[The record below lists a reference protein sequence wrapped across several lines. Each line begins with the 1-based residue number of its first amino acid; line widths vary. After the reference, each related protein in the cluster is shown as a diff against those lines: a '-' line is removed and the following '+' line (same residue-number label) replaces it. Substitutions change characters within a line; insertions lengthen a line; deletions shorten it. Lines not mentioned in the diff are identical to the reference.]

1 MRFPSIFSNLRLVLI
16 MQVALPVLLVLAM
29 ILAIGLSMVGQFI
42 EERMQRDLQQVA
54 RTIHLPVSQAL
65 ERQDLDQ
72 LQNSM
77 ASVFGITEVYGAYL
91 FDANGKRLSSFGV
104 VNPTKEQAT
113 DALEQ
118 IAEGEFAQYE
128 RIRGRNV
135 YSFFMP
141 IFDATGQPNGL
152 LQVTRRRS
160 DIDREL
166 TELKYW
172 AWGSFGLVSLII
184 LGVITYSHQRAIE
197 TPLQKLVESMRRV
210 SQGDREHRAAEQ
222 GPIEISQLAKG
233 LNGMLNAIE
242 AAEKSEAQQRSAREQ
257 MAERL
262 RQTETMAALG
272 QLSAG
277 VAHELGAPLTV
288 VDGRAGR
295 LLRRL
300 ENENDLKEL
309 NEIRQ
314 QAARMTSII
323 QQLLSF
329 GRSSRAEFRELDVT
343 SLIERAEAL
352 LANQGYQVT
361 LVKGPMATIKGD
373 SLSLEQGLINLLRN
387 ACQACPE
394 GPVELCWEQDG
405 KQLKIHIDDA
415 GPGINE
421 EQKAQ
426 IFDPFVTTKA
436 PGEGSG
442 LGLAIVKRILR
453 EHQGEII
460 LSHSPLGGA
469 RFSLILPLV
478 LTTDSGTSA

>member
-16 MQVALPVLLVLAM
+16 MQVALPVLLVLSV
-29 ILAIGLSMVGQFI
+29 ILVIGLSMVGQFI

-65 ERQDLDQ
+65 EREDLDQ

-104 VNPTKEQAT
+104 VNPTQEQAT

-118 IAEGEFAQYE
+118 IVQGEFAQYE
-128 RIRGRNV
+128 RIRGRDV

-141 IFDATGQPNGL
+141 LFDATGQPNGL

-172 AWGSFGLVSLII
+172 AWGGFSLVSLII

-197 TPLQKLVESMRRV
+197 TPLQRLVESMRRV
-210 SQGDREHRAAEQ
+210 SQGDRHHRAAEQ

-233 LNGMLNAIE
+233 LNGMLDAIE
-242 AAEKSEAQQRSAREQ
+242 HAEDSEAQQRSAREK

-262 RQTETMAALG
+262 QQTETMAALG

-288 VDGRAGR
+288 VDGRASR
-295 LLRRL
+295 LLRRIH
-300 ENENDLKEL
+300 NGNDVTELKD
-309 NEIRQ
+309 IRQ
-314 QAARMTSII
+314 QTARMTSII

-329 GRSSRAEFRELDVT
+329 GRSSRAAMRALDVG
-343 SLIERAEAL
+343 SLVERSEAL
-352 LANQGYQVT
+352 LAGQGYQIR
-361 LVKGPMATIKGD
+361 LIKGPVATVKGD
-373 SLSLEQGLINLLRN
+373 SLSLEQALINLLRN

-394 GPVELCWEQDG
+394 GRVELSWQLD
-405 KQLKIHIDDA
+405 KQLRIHIDDD
-415 GPGINE
+415 GPGIAG
-421 EQKAQ
+421 EQHNQ
-426 IFDPFVTTKA
+426 IFEPFVTTKA

-442 LGLAIVKRILR
+442 LGLAIVQRIMR
-453 EHQGEII
+453 EHQGDVK
-460 LSHSPLGGA
+460 LSSSLLGGA
-469 RFSLILPLV
+469 RFSLILPILAIEP
-478 LTTDSGTSA
+478 GATSWP

>member
-16 MQVALPVLLVLAM
+16 MQVALPVLLVLAV

-65 ERQDLDQ
+65 ERQDLAQ

-104 VNPTKEQAT
+104 VNPTQEQAS

-118 IAEGEFAQYE
+118 IMQGEFAQYE
-128 RIRGRNV
+128 RIRGRDV

-141 IFDATGQPNGL
+141 LFDATGQPNGL

-160 DIDREL
+160 DIVREL

-172 AWGSFGLVSLII
+172 AWGGFGLVSLII

-197 TPLQKLVESMRRV
+197 TPLQRLVESMRRV
-210 SQGDREHRAAEQ
+210 SDGDRRHRAAEQ
-222 GPIEISQLAKG
+222 GPIEISQLAQG
-233 LNGMLNAIE
+233 LNGMLDAIE
-242 AAEKSEAQQRSAREQ
+242 KAEKSEAQQRSARDK

-262 RQTETMAALG
+262 QQTETMAALG

-288 VDGRAGR
+288 VDGRASR
-295 LLRRL
+295 LLRRINS
-300 ENENDLKEL
+300 EQDVSEL
-309 NEIRQ
+309 NDIRQ

-329 GRSSRAEFRELDVT
+329 GRTSRPEMRLLDVEP
-343 SLIERAEAL
+343 LVERAEAL
-352 LANQGYQVT
+352 LAGQGYQIR
-361 LVKGPMATIKGD
+361 LVKGPEAKVKGD
-373 SLSLEQGLINLLRN
+373 SLSLEQALVNLLRN
-387 ACQACPE
+387 ACQACPA
-394 GPVELCWEQDG
+394 GPVELSWELG
-405 KQLKIHIDDA
+405 KQLSIHVDDA
-415 GPGINE
+415 GPGVAKNQ
-421 EQKAQ
+421 QKQ
-426 IFDPFVTTKA
+426 VFEPFVTSKA

-442 LGLAIVKRILR
+442 LGLAIVQRIMR
-453 EHQGEII
+453 EHQGEVK
-460 LSHSPLGGA
+460 LAVSPLGGA

-478 LTTDSGTSA
+478 PKNTGAAL